1 MTQEKKLTAAQ
12 DIKKRMIIEP
22 GKKELPPALSLFSL
36 EGKTAVITGAS
47 SGLGREMAI
56 GLAMAGAE
64 VMLVA
69 RKPGPLQELA
79 DELNENGYS
88 VAWCSADVSD
98 AEEVKKMVK
107 ATMDRFGKIDVLVN
121 NAGTTYRSPIVECP
135 DEEYDRIIAINQRS
149 CWLCQKYVGEEM
161 LKRGKGGSIINIGSG
176 AGHDGKK
183 HSVPYC
189 ASKGAMVMLTR
200 GAAIEWAE
208 EGIRA
213 NIIMPGTFKTPLF
226 QDCIVKEAAKGN
238 DYVEKQLRRL
248 PIGRFGEPQEIV
260 GACIYLASDNSA
272 FMTGNVMYVDG
283 GGNAQ

>member
-1 MTQEKKLTAAQ
+1 MEQKKLSEAA
-12 DIKKRMIIEP
+12 DIKKRMIVDKE
-22 GKKELPPALSLFSL
+22 KKLLPPALSLFSL
-36 EGKTAVITGAS
+36 EGKTAIVTGAS

-69 RKPGPLQELA
+69 RKEEPLKALAKELE
-79 DELNENGYS
+79 DFP
-88 VAWCSADVSD
+88 VAWCSADVSKTED
-98 AEEVKKMVK
+98 VKHMV
-107 ATMDRFGKIDVLVN
+107 AQTMERFGKIDVLVN
-121 NAGTTYRSPIVECP
+121 NAGITHRAPMIEFP
-135 DEEYDRIIAINQRS
+135 DEEYDHIIAVNQRS
-149 CWLCQKYVGEEM
+149 CWLCQKYVGEQM

-183 HSVPYC
+183 DSVPYG

-200 GAAIEWAE
+200 GAAIEWADK
-208 EGIRA
+208 GIRA

-226 QDCIVKEAAKGN
+226 QSCIDRDEH
-238 DYVEKQLRRL
+238 YVEKQMRRL

-260 GACIYLASDNSA
+260 GLCIYLASDNSA
-272 FMTGNVMYVDG
+272 FMTGGVIYLDG